1 MSAAWIVI
9 TTAHLD
15 DYLVSDEMT
24 ALRAVALRTTPT
36 AQADPFTNIMH
47 DRANYVRAR
56 LKSRI
61 RLSATAY
68 AVPPELKTATCVL
81 IIEGMANRLPGI
93 VLGEQFQSQV
103 SRAYKDLDIAA
114 TVDLPIT
121 EPIDPV
127 DQDTQM
133 GGGIVIVDSETRVC
147 KLSDLSGF

>member
-24 ALRAVALRTTPT
+24 ALRATALRVAP

-68 AVPPELKTATCVL
+68 AVPPELKTCTCVL

-103 SRAYKDLDIAA
+103 TRAYKDLDIAA
-114 TVDLPIT
+114 TGDLPIS
-121 EPIDPV
+121 EPTDPV
-127 DQDTQM
+127 DQDTQV
-133 GGGIVIVDSETRVC
+133 GGGIEIVTSETQVC
-147 KLSDLSGF
+147 SLTNLSGF